1 MALYFG
7 KLHKKGDLLRT
18 DNKFFG
24 YEGNEYNGG
33 KDLKIKK
40 IAILLFTVAMI
51 GITTHPS
58 YAAEASGSQRLNI
71 KDVLKPGDIYENKI
85 TDEIVVKEVVTKVYE
100 DGTFATKP
108 IGEMLDESSAYS
120 SIEFETEE
128 CECLTVYLRNEM
140 KNEFG
145 KEFDYL
151 EKLSDGDVIQACI
164 QEDNGTEL
172 TALEVIFANNADGSF
187 MTKHINIVTYD

>member
-1 MALYFG
+1 M
-7 KLHKKGDLLRT
+7 
-18 DNKFFG
+18 
-24 YEGNEYNGG
+24 
-33 KDLKIKK
+33 KIKK

-51 GITTHPS
+51 GITTLPS
-58 YAAEASGSQRLNI
+58 YAAEASQSQRLNI

-85 TDEIVVKEVVTKVYE
+85 TDEIVVKEVVTKVHE
-100 DGTFATKP
+100 DGTFETKP
-108 IGEMLDESSAYS
+108 IREMLDESSVYS

-128 CECLTVYLRNEM
+128 GECLTVYLRNEM
-140 KNEFG
+140 ENEFG

-187 MTKHINIVTYD
+187 MTKHINMVTYD